1 MPTLPEWLDP
11 ALAAALAVGS
21 LLSLIGGVALVPLV
35 ITRLP
40 ADYFVRGR
48 AERKAARRHP
58 LLRIGRL
65 ALQNAVGGTLLL
77 AGIAMLVLPG
87 QGVLTILAALTLL
100 TFPGKRRLQRRIL
113 ALPGLHRLV
122 DALRR
127 RAGKPPLE
135 LGRPH
140 E

>member
-65 ALQNAVGGTLLL
+65 ALQNAVGGTLLPPADGLGSIGDGRSLPGRGTKGTRETGTHL
-77 AGIAMLVLPG
+77 AG
-87 QGVLTILAALTLL
+87 
-100 TFPGKRRLQRRIL
+100 RRPR
-113 ALPGLHRLV
+113 
-122 DALRR
+122 
-127 RAGKPPLE
+127 
-135 LGRPH
+135 
-140 E
+140 